1 MESFYDSFWFS
12 YFVLPLLIFIARVI
26 DVSIGTM
33 RIIFLSKGKKNI
45 APILGFF
52 EVFIWI
58 IAMGEIMKN
67 LNNWGCYIGYAAGFA
82 TGNYIGMLIEE
93 KLALGV
99 HIIRVI
105 TERNTTPL
113 LKELHEKGYGA
124 TLVDAEGMYSRVKL
138 VYVIIKRK
146 ELLKVETIIQENNP
160 NAFYTIED
168 IKHVKYGIF
177 PSSII
182 KRNRFMLPF
191 SRLRKGK

>member
-1 MESFYDSFWFS
+1 METFFDTFWFT
-12 YFVLPLLIFIARVI
+12 YLVLPLLIFTARVF
-26 DVSIGTM
+26 DVSIGTL
-33 RIIFLSKGKKNI
+33 RIIFISKGKKSI

-67 LNNWGCYIGYAAGFA
+67 LNNWSCYIGYAAGFA

-93 KLALGV
+93 KLAIGV

-105 TERNTTPL
+105 TERDTTPL
-113 LKELHEKGYGA
+113 LKELHQHGYGA
-124 TLVDAEGMYSRVKL
+124 TLVDAKGTYSKVSL

-146 ELLKVETIIQENNP
+146 ELLKVENIIQSNNP

-168 IKHVKYGIF
+168 IKQVKSGIF
-177 PSSII
+177 PATMMKRSRLTSS
-182 KRNRFMLPF
+182 LT
-191 SRLRKGK
+191 RLRKGK